1 MELERYIDELTK
13 DVEVDEFA
21 LKECQMKLPAL
32 KHKWV
37 GRLIRLK
44 RDLHILQQ
52 KRYTLISAI
61 SDRVRESSE
70 IRLTR
75 PSADKIASKHKDIVE
90 VDDEIKNIELI
101 IELLDKS
108 ERIFSSM
115 SFDLKNLVEIIKME
129 TL

>member
-21 LKECQMKLPAL
+21 LKECQMRLPAL

-44 RDLHILQQ
+44 RDLHNLQQ
-52 KRYTLISAI
+52 KRYTLISSI

-75 PSADKIASKHKDIVE
+75 PSADKIASRHKDIVE
-90 VDDEIKNIELI
+90 VDVEIKNTELL